1 LTVDMRH
8 GEARRARTDPRFRE
22 EQFPMT
28 PAPSTLRALGVLPI
42 ALLVACGTV
51 PVRVP
56 VVRPAEINMAPYQ
69 TVAIGDM
76 RGHGERV
83 FGATLEEAL
92 VASNRFQVLDRQHLS
107 SVMRELQLS
116 ASDLADPRNAAKLG
130 RVMSAGALIYGDV
143 DEGYRE
149 LPSDERITNNDGS
162 VVHVHKLR
170 GELTMRAT
178 FKIVDVATGRLLIAK
193 TYEERRADTNVG
205 YDRRPEPIDVA
216 PLERAARNAVVDR
229 FMRAILPH
237 QEYVTASFRKDSDLP
252 QLEGGIGWAE
262 RGEWKK
268 AQDSFNAAIADSEK
282 NPKIKSDQ
290 LGKAY
295 WNLGLA
301 YEYSGDYDKA
311 TAIVQK
317 AYDLSNDRSMLA
329 ELDNIR
335 RLQLDS
341 QKVAEQTQAPE
352 AAGAR

>member
-1 LTVDMRH
+1 MI
-8 GEARRARTDPRFRE
+8 
-22 EQFPMT
+22 
-28 PAPSTLRALGVLPI
+28 PASSALRALCALPV
-42 ALLVACGTV
+42 ALLAACGTV

-76 RGHGERV
+76 RGRGERV

-92 VASNRFQVLDRQHLS
+92 VASNRFQVLDRQHMT

-116 ASDLADPRNAAKLG
+116 SSDLADPAMAAKLG
-130 RVMSAGALIYGDV
+130 KVMTAGALIYGDV
-143 DEGYRE
+143 DESYRE
-149 LPSDERITNNDGS
+149 VPSDERLTNKDGS
-162 VVHVHKLR
+162 VVHLHRLR
-170 GELTMRAT
+170 GELTLRAT
-178 FKIVDVATGRLLIAK
+178 FKIVDVSTGRLLIAK
-193 TYEERRADTNVG
+193 TYEERRADTNTG
-205 YDRRPEPIDVA
+205 YDRRPEPIDV
-216 PLERAARNAVVDR
+216 PVLEKAARGAVVDR

-237 QEYVTASFRKDSDLP
+237 QEYVTANFQKDSDLP

-311 TAIVQK
+311 TTTVQK
-317 AYDLSNDRSMLA
+317 AYDLSNDKSMLV
-329 ELDNIR
+329 ELDNIK
-335 RLQLDS
+335 RLQFES
-341 QKVAEQTQAPE
+341 QRVAEQTQAPE